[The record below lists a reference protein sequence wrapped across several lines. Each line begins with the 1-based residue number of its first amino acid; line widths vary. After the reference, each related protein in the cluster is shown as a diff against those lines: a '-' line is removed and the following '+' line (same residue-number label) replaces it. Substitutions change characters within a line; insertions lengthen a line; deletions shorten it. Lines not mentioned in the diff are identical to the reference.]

1 MAAELGSQPDRESQL
16 THALAAVR
24 SRLAAAAEAVGRNVG
39 EIELLPI
46 TKFFPATDVAIL
58 SRLGCRAVGESREQE
73 AAAKAAEL
81 TRLLELSGRAD
92 SRDMKWHMVG
102 KIQRKK
108 AKSLARWAHTVH
120 SADSP
125 AVVTALDRGVAAALA
140 DGRRTTPLRV
150 YVQVS
155 LDGDVS
161 RGGVDMSAPEAV
173 DRLCAQVEES
183 QCLELVGLMGMPPL
197 DWDPEDAFDRLKSE
211 HSRAL
216 ASFPNARGLSAG
228 MSNDLEAAVK
238 HGSTCVRV
246 GTALLGPRG
255 LRSP

>member
-1 MAAELGSQPDRESQL
+1 MTTMAAELGSQPDRESQL

-125 AVVTALDRGVAAALA
+125 
-140 DGRRTTPLRV
+140 
-150 YVQVS
+150 
-155 LDGDVS
+155 
-161 RGGVDMSAPEAV
+161 
-173 DRLCAQVEES
+173 
-183 QCLELVGLMGMPPL
+183 
-197 DWDPEDAFDRLKSE
+197 
-211 HSRAL
+211 
-216 ASFPNARGLSAG
+216 
-228 MSNDLEAAVK
+228 
-238 HGSTCVRV
+238 CVNSDS
-246 GTALLGPRG
+246 
-255 LRSP
+255 RSPCFPGGPTSAAISVIPSTPMTPAARWAHRGDG